1 MKARPAL
8 VNRCEAAMFP
18 VVMTFFDRL
27 ERRCGWLAFPGFLRY
42 YALFHVLVYVLQL
55 IRPDIREI
63 FEFDRAKIFSGEIWR
78 VATMFFAGS
87 QFGTFN
93 ALNLLLLICAVNFVF
108 MVSDGLERAWGSFKA
123 SLFYYT
129 GIGLVLFA
137 NFAYPIS
144 IPSSGITLFGAAF
157 LAFATLFPKVEIL
170 LLFILPVQ
178 VRFLGV
184 LMAAGIL
191 FNIMGQPIL
200 WPFYLMAFA
209 NYFIWAG
216 IPALRGTA
224 RMIEAGQ
231 RKSRFNAAKTP
242 TTEAFHTCSICEKT
256 DVSHPQDEFRIGQDG
271 EEYCGDHLP
280 Q

>member
-1 MKARPAL
+1 
-8 VNRCEAAMFP
+8 MFP
-18 VVMTFFDRL
+18 PDMTVFDRL
-27 ERRCGWLAFPGFLRY
+27 ERRFGWLAFPGFLRY
-42 YALFHVLVYVLQL
+42 YALFHVLVFVLQI
-55 IRPDIREI
+55 IRPDIGQL

-93 ALNLLLLICAVNFVF
+93 PVSLLLLIFAVSFVF
-108 MVSDGLERAWGSFKA
+108 MVSDGLENAWGSFKA

-129 GIGLVLFA
+129 GIGLVLLA
-137 NFAYPIS
+137 NFVYPVG
-144 IPSSGITLFGAAF
+144 IPSSGVALFGAAF

-170 LLFILPVQ
+170 LMFILPVQ
-178 VRFLGV
+178 VRFLGI

-191 FNIMGQPIL
+191 LNVAGQPVL
-200 WPFYLMAFA
+200 LPFFLVAFT

-224 RMIEAGQ
+224 RAIESGQ
-231 RKSRFNAAKTP
+231 RKKRFNAAKTP
-242 TTEAFHTCSICEKT
+242 ASEAFHTCVICEKT
-256 DVSHPQDEFRIGQDG
+256 DVSHPHDEFRIGHDG